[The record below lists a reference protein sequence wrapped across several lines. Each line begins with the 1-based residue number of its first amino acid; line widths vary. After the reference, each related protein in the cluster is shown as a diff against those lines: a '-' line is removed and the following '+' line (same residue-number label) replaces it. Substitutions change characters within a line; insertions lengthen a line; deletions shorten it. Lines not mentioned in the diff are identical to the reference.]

1 MTADELCKKALE
13 ALGETYPGLGT
24 EDPSRIAKAQAYAL
38 QAIAEELRLL
48 NISAN
53 QAVVR

>member
-24 EDPSRIAKAQAYAL
+24 EDPNRIAKAQAYAL
-38 QAIAEELRLL
+38 LAIAEELRLL

-53 QAVVR
+53 QAGAR